1 MAKKHI
7 RKLARILADKYKD
20 AEKILA
26 DAGLATQDIIFSPE
40 EQKTFSKYK
49 AEVDNILAL
58 LSVSLSAAAQGRIQS
73 LVNKVKEEH
82 ETYSTTSTQALVA
95 SKDLQLDA
103 AARKQNKDLAKLYAS
118 KANQLMPTVRTLDLI
133 RFVANVPVKKK
144 KQKKYFGEE
153 ETQMALES
161 SEKLTFEPLNNA
173 IEAFAKYV
181 KELSSTEQILSDP
194 ANDLL
199 E

>member
-1 MAKKHI
+1 MAKQHI
-7 RKLARILADKYKD
+7 RKLARILADKYRD

-58 LSVSLSAAAQGRIQS
+58 LSVSLSAAAQGQIQS
-73 LVNKVKEEH
+73 LVNKAREEH
-82 ETYSTTSTQALVA
+82 ETYSITSTQALVA
-95 SKDLQLDA
+95 STDLQLDT
-103 AARKQNKDLAKLYAS
+103 AARKQNKDLAELYAS
-118 KANQLMPTVRTLDLI
+118 KANQLMPTVRTLGLI
-133 RFVANVPVKKK
+133 RFIANVPVKKK
-144 KQKKYFGEE
+144 KQKKYFGKSGA
-153 ETQMALES
+153 QMALEEA
-161 SEKLTFEPLNNA
+161 EKLIFDPLNNA